1 MSKFVYTNLQKNPY
15 LCPTKPGML
24 MYTVETREFRANL
37 ADMLKKAENTPVLLD
52 RGRKGLILFA
62 VALNPLKSLANASN
76 VLHARDFRENMAS
89 YLDMAGDKLM
99 FIRNSEKVLLQITA
113 VPEQYEEGVRRDGR
127 ILKALEDR
135 GVFDNL

>member
-1 MSKFVYTNLQKNPY
+1 
-15 LCPTKPGML
+15 

-37 ADMLKKAENTPVLLD
+37 AEMLKKAENTPVLLD
-52 RGRKGLILFA
+52 RGKKGLILFA

-89 YLDMAGDKLM
+89 YLDMARDKLM

-113 VPEQYEEGVRRDGR
+113 VPEQYEGGVRRDGR

-135 GVFDNL
+135 GVFGNL

>member
-1 MSKFVYTNLQKNPY
+1 
-15 LCPTKPGML
+15 